1 MTDEECKIF
10 HSIKFVNNCVAS
22 LARVVIIPDETIWSQ
37 LAIIM
42 ISNKRAMTSDWIWA
56 CFF

>member
-22 LARVVIIPDETIWSQ
+22 LARVEIIPDETIWSQ

-42 ISNKRAMTSDWIWA
+42 ISNKRAMTSDWI
-56 CFF
+56 